1 MVKNIELPLKKFKK
15 MVDKWLY
22 LQYNILI
29 FNDKEKKMSNTINFP
44 LTEKR
49 KKQLNAEHKQK
60 ARDEIKRLIAL
71 RK

>member
-1 MVKNIELPLKKFKK
+1 MLTNIK
-15 MVDKWLY
+15 VCDIIYLY
-22 LQYNILI
+22 LMIRR
-29 FNDKEKKMSNTINFP
+29 KKMSNTINFP

-49 KKQLNAEHKQK
+49 KRQLNAEHKQK